1 MAFADETERGNSMPG
16 TICVVIGPNG
26 YGKTTYLNDTS
37 KELANAGES
46 ILMVPSEIKLLDE
59 VKDTVDTSQTMEFL
73 LSEILETPSFVKKRE
88 ALYAEADKAI
98 ASHLPGMNQ
107 MLEEVLSLNG
117 SKRTK
122 DFIAPNPKR
131 TIKNLVSFGQD
142 DIKKKMGSGQRM
154 HLLLKLAAKSSKDHI
169 FLDEPEKY
177 SHPSLLN
184 GTAKAI
190 NDLVAAGKDVYIATH
205 SPKLVSMLNFDLGD
219 LRLINDPSHAL
230 KEIPFNEA
238 VAAASAQVNVGSMQG
253 KFKRYYESGD
263 SLKECVS
270 KRHSRTFIEALFTRK
285 VFLCEGANDELF
297 INASLQQHG
306 GFYDDYVIFKVWG
319 KSNLPVFIELFERL
333 GIELVTMFDV
343 DDESKD
349 PHSKLNPVIRSYSG
363 TRCRVIEF
371 MPNLEAALGY
381 KGKKD
386 DALGLIDHLE
396 SAGVPAEYSLA

>member
-1 MAFADETERGNSMPG
+1 MTG

-37 KELANAGES
+37 KKLADVGKP
-46 ILMVPSEIKLLDE
+46 ILMIPSEIKLLDE

-73 LSEILETPSFVKKRE
+73 LSEILETPAFIEKRK
-88 ALYAEADKAI
+88 ALYAEADEAI
-98 ASHLPGMNQ
+98 ASSLPEMNK

-117 SKRTK
+117 SERTK

-131 TIKNLVSFGQD
+131 AIKNLVSIGQD
-142 DIKKKMGSGQRM
+142 DVKKKMGSGQRM
-154 HLLLKLAAKSSKDHI
+154 QLLLKLAAKSSKGHI

-190 NDLVAAGKDVYIATH
+190 NELVAAGKNVYIATH
-205 SPKLVSMLNFDLGD
+205 SPKLVSMLDFDLGD
-219 LRLINDPSHAL
+219 LRLINDASHDL
-230 KEIPFNEA
+230 KEIPFDEA
-238 VAAASAQVNVGSMQG
+238 VAAVSSRVNVGSMQD
-253 KFKRYYESGD
+253 KFKRYYVSGD
-263 SLKECVS
+263 SLKNCVS
-270 KRHSRTFIEALFTRK
+270 KRHSRAFIEALFTRK

-319 KSNLPVFIELFERL
+319 KSNLPIFIELFERL
-333 GIELVTMFDV
+333 GIDLVTMFDV

-349 PHSKLNPVIRSYSG
+349 PHCKLNPVIRSYSDTG
-363 TRCRVIEF
+363 CRVIEF
-371 MPNLEAALGY
+371 KPNLEAALGY
-381 KGKKD
+381 KGKKGD
-386 DALGLIDHLE
+386 VLGLIDHLE
-396 SAGVPAEYSLA
+396 SMGVPAGYSLA

>member
-1 MAFADETERGNSMPG
+1 M
-16 TICVVIGPNG
+16 
-26 YGKTTYLNDTS
+26 
-37 KELANAGES
+37 
-46 ILMVPSEIKLLDE
+46 
-59 VKDTVDTSQTMEFL
+59 KDTVDTSQTMEFL
-73 LSEILETPSFVKKRE
+73 LSEILETPAFVEKRK
-88 ALYAEADKAI
+88 ALYAEADEAI
-98 ASHLPGMNQ
+98 ASSLPEMNK

-117 SKRTK
+117 SERTK

-131 TIKNLVSFGQD
+131 TIKNLVSIGQD
-142 DIKKKMGSGQRM
+142 DVKKKMGSGQRM
-154 HLLLKLAAKSSKDHI
+154 QLLLKLAAKSSKGHI

-190 NDLVAAGKDVYIATH
+190 NELVAAGKNVYIATH
-205 SPKLVSMLNFDLGD
+205 SPKLVSMLDFDLGD
-219 LRLINDPSHAL
+219 LRLINDASHEL
-230 KEIPFNEA
+230 KEIPFDEA
-238 VAAASAQVNVGSMQG
+238 VAAVSSRVNVGSMQD
-253 KFKRYYESGD
+253 KFKRYYVSGD
-263 SLKECVS
+263 SLKNCVS
-270 KRHSRTFIEALFTRK
+270 KRHSRAFIEALFTRK

-319 KSNLPVFIELFERL
+319 KSNLPIFIELFERL
-333 GIELVTMFDV
+333 GIDLVTMFDV

-349 PHSKLNPVIRSYSG
+349 PHCKLNPVIRSYSSTG
-363 TRCRVIEF
+363 CRVIEF
-371 MPNLEAALGY
+371 KPNLEAALGY

>member
-1 MAFADETERGNSMPG
+1 MTG

-37 KELANAGES
+37 KKLADVGKP
-46 ILMVPSEIKLLDE
+46 ILMIPSEIKLLDE

-73 LSEILETPSFVKKRE
+73 LSEILETPAFIEKRK
-88 ALYAEADKAI
+88 ALYAEADEAI
-98 ASHLPGMNQ
+98 ASSLPEMNK

-117 SKRTK
+117 SERTK

-131 TIKNLVSFGQD
+131 AIKNLVSIGQD
-142 DIKKKMGSGQRM
+142 DVKKKMGSGQRM
-154 HLLLKLAAKSSKDHI
+154 QLLLKLAAKSSKGHI

-190 NDLVAAGKDVYIATH
+190 NELVAAGKNVYIATH
-205 SPKLVSMLNFDLGD
+205 SPKLVSMLDFDLGD
-219 LRLINDPSHAL
+219 LRLINDASHDL
-230 KEIPFNEA
+230 KEIPFDEA
-238 VAAASAQVNVGSMQG
+238 VAAVSSRVNVGSMQD
-253 KFKRYYESGD
+253 KFKRYYVSGD
-263 SLKECVS
+263 SLKNCVS
-270 KRHSRTFIEALFTRK
+270 KRHSRAFIEALFTRK

-319 KSNLPVFIELFERL
+319 KSNLPIFIELFERL
-333 GIELVTMFDV
+333 GIDLVTMFDV

-349 PHSKLNPVIRSYSG
+349 PHCKLNPVIRSYSDTG
-363 TRCRVIEF
+363 CRVIEF
-371 MPNLEAALGY
+371 KPNLEAALGY
-381 KGKKD
+381 KGKKG

-396 SAGVPAEYSLA
+396 SMGVPAGYSLA

>member
-1 MAFADETERGNSMPG
+1 M
-16 TICVVIGPNG
+16 VIGPNG

-37 KELANAGES
+37 KKLADVGKP
-46 ILMVPSEIKLLDE
+46 ILMIPSEIKLLDE

-73 LSEILETPSFVKKRE
+73 LSEILETPAFIEKRK
-88 ALYAEADKAI
+88 ALYAEADEAI
-98 ASHLPGMNQ
+98 ASSLPEMNK

-117 SKRTK
+117 SERTK

-131 TIKNLVSFGQD
+131 AIKNLVSIGQD
-142 DIKKKMGSGQRM
+142 DVKKKMGSGQRM
-154 HLLLKLAAKSSKDHI
+154 QLLLKLAAKSSKGHI

-190 NDLVAAGKDVYIATH
+190 NELVAAGKNVYIATH
-205 SPKLVSMLNFDLGD
+205 SPKLVSMLDFDLGD
-219 LRLINDPSHAL
+219 LRLINDASHDL
-230 KEIPFNEA
+230 KEIPFDEA
-238 VAAASAQVNVGSMQG
+238 VAAVSSRVNVGSMQD
-253 KFKRYYESGD
+253 KFKRYYVSGD
-263 SLKECVS
+263 SLKNCVS
-270 KRHSRTFIEALFTRK
+270 KRHSRAFIEALFTRK

-319 KSNLPVFIELFERL
+319 KSNLPIFIELFERL
-333 GIELVTMFDV
+333 GIDLVTMFDV

-349 PHSKLNPVIRSYSG
+349 PHCKLNPVIRSYSDTG
-363 TRCRVIEF
+363 CRVIEF
-371 MPNLEAALGY
+371 KPNLEAALGY
-381 KGKKD
+381 KGKKG

-396 SAGVPAEYSLA
+396 SMGVPAGYSLA

>member
-1 MAFADETERGNSMPG
+1 MTG

-37 KELANAGES
+37 KKLADVGKP
-46 ILMVPSEIKLLDE
+46 ILMIPSEIKLLDE

-73 LSEILETPSFVKKRE
+73 LSEILETPAFIEKRK
-88 ALYAEADKAI
+88 ALYAEADEAI
-98 ASHLPGMNQ
+98 ASSLPEMNK

-117 SKRTK
+117 SERTK

-131 TIKNLVSFGQD
+131 AIKNLVSIGQD
-142 DIKKKMGSGQRM
+142 DVKKKMGSGQRM
-154 HLLLKLAAKSSKDHI
+154 QLLLKLAAKSSKGHI

-190 NDLVAAGKDVYIATH
+190 NELVAAGKNVYIATH
-205 SPKLVSMLNFDLGD
+205 SPKLVSMLDFDLGD
-219 LRLINDPSHAL
+219 LRLINDASHDL
-230 KEIPFNEA
+230 KEIPFDEA
-238 VAAASAQVNVGSMQG
+238 VAAVSSRVNVGSMQD
-253 KFKRYYESGD
+253 KFKRYYVSGD
-263 SLKECVS
+263 SLKNCVS
-270 KRHSRTFIEALFTRK
+270 KRHSRAFIEALFTRK

-297 INASLQQHG
+297 VNASLQQHG

-319 KSNLPVFIELFERL
+319 KSNLPIFIELFERL
-333 GIELVTMFDV
+333 GIDLVTMFDV

-349 PHSKLNPVIRSYSG
+349 PHCKLNPGIRSYSDTG
-363 TRCRVIEF
+363 CRVIEF
-371 MPNLEAALGY
+371 KPNLEAALGY
-381 KGKKD
+381 KGKKG

-396 SAGVPAEYSLA
+396 SMGVPAGYSLA

>member
-1 MAFADETERGNSMPG
+1 MTG

-37 KELANAGES
+37 KKLADVGKP
-46 ILMVPSEIKLLDE
+46 ILMIPSEIKLLDE

-73 LSEILETPSFVKKRE
+73 LSEILETPAFIEKRK
-88 ALYAEADKAI
+88 ALYAEADEAI
-98 ASHLPGMNQ
+98 ASSLPEMNK

-117 SKRTK
+117 SERTK

-131 TIKNLVSFGQD
+131 AIKNLVSIGQD
-142 DIKKKMGSGQRM
+142 DVKKKMGSGQIM
-154 HLLLKLAAKSSKDHI
+154 QLLLKLAAKSSKGHI

-190 NDLVAAGKDVYIATH
+190 NELVAAGKNVYIATH
-205 SPKLVSMLNFDLGD
+205 SPKLVSMLDFDLGD
-219 LRLINDPSHAL
+219 LRLINDASHDL
-230 KEIPFNEA
+230 KEIPFDEA
-238 VAAASAQVNVGSMQG
+238 VAAVSSRVNVGSMQD
-253 KFKRYYESGD
+253 KFKRYYVSGD
-263 SLKECVS
+263 SLKNCVS
-270 KRHSRTFIEALFTRK
+270 KRHSRAFIEALFTRK

-319 KSNLPVFIELFERL
+319 KSNLPIFIELFERL
-333 GIELVTMFDV
+333 GIDLVTMFDV

-349 PHSKLNPVIRSYSG
+349 PHCKLNPVIRSYSDTG
-363 TRCRVIEF
+363 CRVIEF
-371 MPNLEAALGY
+371 KPNLEAALGY
-381 KGKKD
+381 KGKKG
-386 DALGLIDHLE
+386 DALGLTDHLE
-396 SAGVPAEYSLA
+396 SMGVPAGYSLA

>member
-1 MAFADETERGNSMPG
+1 MTG

-37 KELANAGES
+37 KKLADVGKP
-46 ILMVPSEIKLLDE
+46 ILMIPSEIKLLDE

-73 LSEILETPSFVKKRE
+73 LSEILETPAFIEKRK
-88 ALYAEADKAI
+88 ALYAEADEAI
-98 ASHLPGMNQ
+98 ASSLPEMNK

-117 SKRTK
+117 SERTK

-131 TIKNLVSFGQD
+131 AIKNLVSIGQD
-142 DIKKKMGSGQRM
+142 DVKKKMGSGQRM
-154 HLLLKLAAKSSKDHI
+154 QLLLKLAAKSSKGHI

-190 NDLVAAGKDVYIATH
+190 NELVAAGKNVYIATH
-205 SPKLVSMLNFDLGD
+205 SPKLVSMLDFDLGD
-219 LRLINDPSHAL
+219 LRLINDASHDL
-230 KEIPFNEA
+230 KEIPFDEA
-238 VAAASAQVNVGSMQG
+238 VAAVSSRVNVGSMQD
-253 KFKRYYESGD
+253 KFKRYYVSGD
-263 SLKECVS
+263 SLKNCVS
-270 KRHSRTFIEALFTRK
+270 KRHSRAFIEALFTRK

-297 INASLQQHG
+297 VNASLQQHG

-319 KSNLPVFIELFERL
+319 KSNLPIFIELFERL
-333 GIELVTMFDV
+333 GIDLVTMFDV

-349 PHSKLNPVIRSYSG
+349 PHCKLNPVIRSYSDTG
-363 TRCRVIEF
+363 CRVIEF
-371 MPNLEAALGY
+371 KPNLEAALGY
-381 KGKKD
+381 KGKKG

-396 SAGVPAEYSLA
+396 SMGVPAGYSLA

>member
-1 MAFADETERGNSMPG
+1 MTG

-37 KELANAGES
+37 KKLADVGKP
-46 ILMVPSEIKLLDE
+46 ILMIPSEIKLLDE

-73 LSEILETPSFVKKRE
+73 LSEILETPAFIEKRK
-88 ALYAEADKAI
+88 ALYAEADEAI
-98 ASHLPGMNQ
+98 ASSLPEMNK

-117 SKRTK
+117 SERTK

-131 TIKNLVSFGQD
+131 AIKNLVSIGQD
-142 DIKKKMGSGQRM
+142 DVKKKMGSGQRM
-154 HLLLKLAAKSSKDHI
+154 QLLLKLAAKSSKGHI

-190 NDLVAAGKDVYIATH
+190 NELVAAGKNVYIATH
-205 SPKLVSMLNFDLGD
+205 SPKLVSMLDFDLGD
-219 LRLINDPSHAL
+219 LRLINDASHDL
-230 KEIPFNEA
+230 KEIPFDEA
-238 VAAASAQVNVGSMQG
+238 VAAVSSRVNVGSMQD
-253 KFKRYYESGD
+253 KFNRYYVSGD
-263 SLKECVS
+263 SLKNCVS
-270 KRHSRTFIEALFTRK
+270 KRHSRAFIEALFTRK

-319 KSNLPVFIELFERL
+319 KSNLPIFIELFERL
-333 GIELVTMFDV
+333 GIDLVTMFDV

-349 PHSKLNPVIRSYSG
+349 PHCKLNPVIRSYSDTG
-363 TRCRVIEF
+363 CRVIEF
-371 MPNLEAALGY
+371 KPNLEAALGY
-381 KGKKD
+381 KGKKG

-396 SAGVPAEYSLA
+396 SMGVPAGYSLA

>member
-1 MAFADETERGNSMPG
+1 MTG

-37 KELANAGES
+37 KKLADVGKP
-46 ILMVPSEIKLLDE
+46 ILMIPSEIKLLDE

-73 LSEILETPSFVKKRE
+73 LSEILETPAFIEKRK
-88 ALYAEADKAI
+88 ALYAEADEAI
-98 ASHLPGMNQ
+98 ASSLPEMNK

-117 SKRTK
+117 SERTK

-131 TIKNLVSFGQD
+131 AIKNLVSIGQD
-142 DIKKKMGSGQRM
+142 DVKKKMGSGQRM
-154 HLLLKLAAKSSKDHI
+154 QLLLKLAAKSSKGHI

-184 GTAKAI
+184 GAAKAI
-190 NDLVAAGKDVYIATH
+190 NELVAAGKNVYIATH
-205 SPKLVSMLNFDLGD
+205 SPKLVSMLDFDLGD
-219 LRLINDPSHAL
+219 LRLINDASHDL
-230 KEIPFNEA
+230 KEIPFDEA
-238 VAAASAQVNVGSMQG
+238 VAAVSSRVNVGSMQD
-253 KFKRYYESGD
+253 KFKRYYVSGD
-263 SLKECVS
+263 SLKNCVS
-270 KRHSRTFIEALFTRK
+270 KRHSRAFIEALFTRK

-319 KSNLPVFIELFERL
+319 KSNLPIFIELFERL
-333 GIELVTMFDV
+333 GIDLVTMFDV

-349 PHSKLNPVIRSYSG
+349 PHCKLNPVIRSYSDTG
-363 TRCRVIEF
+363 CRVIEF
-371 MPNLEAALGY
+371 KPNLEAALGY
-381 KGKKD
+381 KGKKG

-396 SAGVPAEYSLA
+396 SMGVPAGYSLA

>member
-1 MAFADETERGNSMPG
+1 MTG

-37 KELANAGES
+37 KKLADVGKP
-46 ILMVPSEIKLLDE
+46 ILMIPSEIKLLDE

-73 LSEILETPSFVKKRE
+73 LSEILETPAFIEKRK
-88 ALYAEADKAI
+88 ALYAEADEAI
-98 ASHLPGMNQ
+98 ASSLPEMNK

-117 SKRTK
+117 SERTK

-131 TIKNLVSFGQD
+131 AIKNLVSIGQD
-142 DIKKKMGSGQRM
+142 DVKKKMGSGQRM
-154 HLLLKLAAKSSKDHI
+154 QLLLKLVAKSSKGHI
-169 FLDEPEKY
+169 FLDEPEEY

-190 NDLVAAGKDVYIATH
+190 NELVAAGKNVYIATH
-205 SPKLVSMLNFDLGD
+205 SPKLVSMLDFDLGD
-219 LRLINDPSHAL
+219 LRLINDASHDL
-230 KEIPFNEA
+230 KEIPFDEA
-238 VAAASAQVNVGSMQG
+238 VAAVSSRVNVGSMQD
-253 KFKRYYESGD
+253 KFKRYYVSGD
-263 SLKECVS
+263 SLKNCVS
-270 KRHSRTFIEALFTRK
+270 KRHSRAFIEALFTRK

-319 KSNLPVFIELFERL
+319 KSNLPIFIELFERL
-333 GIELVTMFDV
+333 GIDLVTMFDV

-349 PHSKLNPVIRSYSG
+349 PHCKLNPVIRSYSDTG
-363 TRCRVIEF
+363 CRVIEF
-371 MPNLEAALGY
+371 KPNLEAALGY
-381 KGKKD
+381 KGKKG

-396 SAGVPAEYSLA
+396 SMGVPAGYSLA